1 MTNNERKAGVKPKYK
16 PDVKTKTIHWLIP
29 IEIEND
35 LREYVDKKSKKY
47 KATS

>member
-1 MTNNERKAGVKPKYK
+1 MKNERNAGAPKKYK
-16 PDVKTKTIHWLIP
+16 TDVKTKTIHWLIP

-35 LREYVDKKSKKY
+35 LREFVDKKSKKY